1 MKIIIVCL
9 LLMFPVVASA
19 QNPPANGM
27 DMGKMM
33 QLAQEMQQC
42 MAKINQT
49 EIESFQK
56 ELEMLE
62 NELEILCKQGK
73 RDEAQ
78 KKAIAYGKKIMS
90 TPAFKQMQKCG
101 EITKGFMPENS
112 MQDSI
117 EDNFDFSNRHVCD
130 K

>member
-1 MKIIIVCL
+1 MKIIFVCL
-9 LLMFPVVASA
+9 FLLFPVAASA
-19 QNPPANGM
+19 QTPPANGM

-42 MAKINQT
+42 MAKINPAA
-49 EIESFQK
+49 IEAFEK
-56 ELEMLE
+56 EAKTLE
-62 NELEILCKQGK
+62 NELDTLCKQGK
-73 RDEAQ
+73 RDMAQ
-78 KKAIAYGKKIMS
+78 KKAITYGKKIMS

-101 EITKGFMPENS
+101 EITKGFMPEAT

-117 EDNFDFSNRHVCD
+117 EDNFDFSNHHVCD